1 MGEKK
6 KKKKSKESDE
16 RAVVQVK
23 SNIKTSFENLPREG
37 ELKRVPRVFY
47 QWFVYKCRWTQRSR

>member
-1 MGEKK
+1 MHVRIGGGEKKK

-37 ELKRVPRVFY
+37 ELKRSPCLLSVV
-47 QWFVYKCRWTQRSR
+47 CL